1 MSSYCPNLLRVQDP
15 FAFNCWVTTQWD
27 VHHLVITK
35 EVFAWNFLSSKG
47 NKEKE
52 WSYILRPLRA
62 REREIPQNR
71 TETPEEALHDT
82 LLSILTSSDQ
92 DNVTEEVLHEAYCR
106 DMEAFSDVFLEDFV
120 PLTTTTTT
128 STTARPTTPTR
139 PTIEFGRDGL
149 SNTGKGE

>member
-1 MSSYCPNLLRVQDP
+1 M
-15 FAFNCWVTTQWD
+15 
-27 VHHLVITK
+27 
-35 EVFAWNFLSSKG
+35 
-47 NKEKE
+47 
-52 WSYILRPLRA
+52 
-62 REREIPQNR
+62 
-71 TETPEEALHDT
+71 
-82 LLSILTSSDQ
+82 TSSDQ

-149 SNTGKGE
+149 SNTGKGEELKCEMRALSIFECEE